1 MIKKRISIYLVLCL
15 TLLVVVSGCVTE
27 KNEPEWYLKTGDA
40 LPEFTVTTIDG
51 QRISSADSYE
61 AGMVI
66 VFFNTTCR
74 DCQRDL
80 PEIQKQYEANL
91 ELPEPERD
99 IYICIAREEGAD
111 DIERYW
117 TENHLTLPVS
127 PQPDR
132 TVYSLF
138 ASIGIPRIFYAK
150 DGRIL
155 RSE

>member
-15 TLLVVVSGCVTE
+15 TLLVAVSGCVTE
-27 KNEPEWYLKTGDA
+27 KDEPEWYLKTGDA

>member
-15 TLLVVVSGCVTE
+15 TLLVAVSGCVTE
-27 KNEPEWYLKTGDA
+27 KDEPEWYLKTGDA
-40 LPEFTVTTIDG
+40 LPEFAVTTIDG